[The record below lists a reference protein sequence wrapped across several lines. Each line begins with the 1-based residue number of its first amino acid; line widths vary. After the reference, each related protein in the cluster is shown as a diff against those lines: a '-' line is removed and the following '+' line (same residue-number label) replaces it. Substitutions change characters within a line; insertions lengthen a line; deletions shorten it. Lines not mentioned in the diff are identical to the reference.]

1 MVSSLTNGTPYT
13 FTVTATNS
21 VGTSNP
27 SSASDAVTPRAASDG
42 GVAPLSWGL
51 DRIDQRALPLNNR
64 YTRTQSGAGVTVYVI
79 DTGVRATHGELNG
92 RVAAGFT
99 TISDGQGTN
108 DCQGHGTH
116 VAGTVAGTNYGVAPS
131 ALIVPVR
138 VMNCSGSGST
148 SDIIAGIDWII
159 THHQAGVPAVAN
171 MSLGGPRS
179 AALDLAVA
187 RGVADGVT
195 FVVAAGNSNLS
206 ACTVSPAGEP
216 SAITVGSTT
225 STDERS
231 SFSNFGSCLDVFAP
245 GSSIVSAGHTSDT
258 ATRTLSGTSMAAPHV
273 AGVAALALS
282 QNTAMTPAEVASAIA
297 SSATRNAVT
306 NPGTGSLNRLVF
318 SPLTPAPNADDDTT
332 TTTST
337 TVAPTT
343 TTTAPSGGGGGGGG
357 GGDDGG
363 GGGDD
368 EPVTTT
374 LPVT

>member
-1 MVSSLTNGTPYT
+1 MVSSLTNGTAYT

-21 VGTSNP
+21 VGTGD
-27 SSASDAVTPRAASDG
+27 SSAASDAVTPRAESDG

-79 DTGVRATHGELNG
+79 DTGVRATHSELSG

-116 VAGTVAGTNYGVAPS
+116 VAGTVAGTNYGVAPA
-131 ALIVPVR
+131 ALVVPVR

-179 AALDLAVA
+179 AALDLAVS

-195 FVVAAGNSNLS
+195 FVVAAGNSSLS

-245 GSSIVSAGHTSDT
+245 GSNIVSAGHSSDV

-273 AGVAALALS
+273 AGIAALALS
-282 QNTAMTPAEVASAIA
+282 QNSAMSPAEVA
-297 SSATRNAVT
+297 
-306 NPGTGSLNRLVF
+306 
-318 SPLTPAPNADDDTT
+318 
-332 TTTST
+332 
-337 TVAPTT
+337 
-343 TTTAPSGGGGGGGG
+343 
-357 GGDDGG
+357 
-363 GGGDD
+363 
-368 EPVTTT
+368 
-374 LPVT
+374 